1 MMIGTIISE
10 LRKEQG
16 LSQIELA
23 QQLGYTQ
30 RVISALERE
39 ETNPTLQQ
47 IERLTTFFNVSAD
60 YLLFGKTETTS
71 LIDKEILDAI
81 HSDKSLFDSMVNLA
95 ISRRDAQ
102 KFMTEFYGRMR
113 RKIALEEADNGID
126 KQAMA
131 M

>member
-1 MMIGTIISE
+1 MIGAIISE

-23 QQLGYTQ
+23 QKLGYTQ

-47 IERLTTFFNVSAD
+47 IERLTTFFNVSSD
-60 YLLFGKTETTS
+60 FLLFGKTGETS
-71 LIDKEILDAI
+71 VIDREILEAI
-81 HSDKSLFDSMVNLA
+81 HADKSLLNMMVNIA

-102 KFMTEFYGRMR
+102 KFMTELYEKLR
-113 RKIALEEADNGID
+113 RQIALEDAENDIE
-126 KQAMA
+126 KQAIA
-131 M
+131 V

>member
-1 MMIGTIISE
+1 MIGTIISE
-10 LRKEQG
+10 LRKSHG
-16 LSQIELA
+16 FSQSELA

-39 ETNPTLQQ
+39 ETSPTLQQ

-71 LIDKEILDAI
+71 LIDREILEAI
-81 HSDKSLFDSMVNLA
+81 HADKSLLNMMVNIA

-102 KFMTEFYGRMR
+102 KFMTELYEKLR
-113 RKIALEEADNGID
+113 RQIALEDAENDIE
-126 KQAMA
+126 KQAIA
-131 M
+131 V